1 MHLSYKTSCYKDKI
15 YKSYFLAES
24 YREGKRVRKRSIW
37 HLGRLTDLQA
47 MQIRLIC
54 KVTTYPD
61 QVFTSIENIVIEQVK
76 QFLELAVA
84 NALWEQWKLSKAF
97 RHVTE
102 NTDLSTPLVAKVL
115 TINRCTAPCAHYS
128 IPKWIRKTAI
138 EEVVSHSLEQLSD
151 DKIYYELDKIDENQ
165 KYLENHLFHQTYIK
179 DIDSYDFVNYD
190 ISSSYFVGMKCELSN
205 YGISKDHQSHRKQ
218 VLLGMMVNDKGYPFK
233 WDVYPGNK
241 AEVKTLVNNVDACR
255 RRFKLKNITLI
266 FDRGIV
272 SDKNLDYIT
281 ARKLKYISA
290 LDKDQIEGIEGINL
304 SLFEALTLENFKV
317 RLSQAKFHLYDKI
330 LYFKALGVIDGR
342 RYILGCNPILF
353 KDKKKVVMKKYLLLR
368 TFSRG
373 KIRSWQRQNALE
385 SINQL
390 TKAF

>member
-115 TINRCTAPCAHYS
+115 
-128 IPKWIRKTAI
+128 IP
-138 EEVVSHSLEQLSD
+138 D
-151 DKIYYELDKIDENQ
+151 
-165 KYLENHLFHQTYIK
+165 
-179 DIDSYDFVNYD
+179 
-190 ISSSYFVGMKCELSN
+190 
-205 YGISKDHQSHRKQ
+205 
-218 VLLGMMVNDKGYPFK
+218 LLG
-233 WDVYPGNK
+233 
-241 AEVKTLVNNVDACR
+241 
-255 RRFKLKNITLI
+255 
-266 FDRGIV
+266 
-272 SDKNLDYIT
+272 
-281 ARKLKYISA
+281 
-290 LDKDQIEGIEGINL
+290 DQ
-304 SLFEALTLENFKV
+304 SLYGSLCPL
-317 RLSQAKFHLYDKI
+317 
-330 LYFKALGVIDGR
+330 
-342 RYILGCNPILF
+342 
-353 KDKKKVVMKKYLLLR
+353 
-368 TFSRG
+368 
-373 KIRSWQRQNALE
+373 
-385 SINQL
+385 
-390 TKAF
+390 